1 MPLTAL
7 TTTSFCFRG
16 GATAGPNDES
26 FEFLANALVVSV
38 HEEAKV
44 GG

>member
-1 MPLTAL
+1 MWGD
-7 TTTSFCFRG
+7 SG

-38 HEEAKV
+38 EEEAKV
-44 GG
+44 RGMGEEGGG